1 MLLGSSFPA
10 REACGSCCD
19 VTATAVVPSPAG
31 MSLATGDG
39 KLDSFCSNES
49 SRSLASLAIRLF
61 LVGSAR
67 AAHMTAESADARL
80 ATSARSLS
88 RSAAE
93 CSASSIAAGLF
104 LVVPRNRPFPD
115 SRDGAGNRFNSR
127 SRPSAGPHAV
137 MSVAS
142 RSSSPAIPTSVNS
155 ASDGHKSGQR
165 PCVGGSPSLQSDT
178 PANPRRSIRR
188 RSARAPSSN

>member
-1 MLLGSSFPA
+1 MGAAERYREFVTGLAAERPRLHVAKMMRVRWLAAADQA
-10 REACGSCCD
+10 R
-19 VTATAVVPSPAG
+19 
-31 MSLATGDG
+31 
-39 KLDSFCSNES
+39 
-49 SRSLASLAIRLF
+49 LAIRLF

-115 SRDGAGNRFNSR
+115 SRDGAGNRVNSR